1 MHQIKARFSEAHHI
15 LQELKKYQSLF
26 AQFFTYAFGMVFVR
40 SISLLCAPL
49 TMLILTPEDYG
60 LLALANSFISI
71 LSALL
76 GLGMRQALPFY
87 YFQYTDPARFILL
100 RKISMTYLI
109 YTVPLVLIALFN
121 LSRCNCYFFL
131 NHAPNQ
137 LIILCL
143 CIAFGYFFVEL
154 MYQLLQYKQATW
166 ALTKLQTGIAII
178 TIICNIFFLYVLQ
191 WGPISILLGQA
202 IGMLCVLLIHRSVFA
217 TFIKRPEPGYSCIAM
232 RNYIMQGLPFIPS
245 MLCGVLLAS
254 GDRWALAHLS
264 TLHNVGIYSL
274 ANTLAQFTNMI
285 ILYALTGSYMPYLLK
300 RFHEHTELIALI
312 EKENKRIMWFCMCAS
327 LIILCVGFSIIKP
340 LAYWC
345 IPDKFHEAI
354 NYMGILLIGSI
365 FYLGTH
371 FLNCLI
377 QFHKKSLFLGCVL
390 LIPASL
396 NIGLNLVLI
405 PICGIYGCVIAT
417 LIAYIVY
424 FSITLTYNKRLCR
437 YQQSDL

>member
-1 MHQIKARFSEAHHI
+1 MHQPKARISKAYHI
-15 LQELKKYQSLF
+15 LLGLKKYQSLST
-26 AQFFTYAFGMVFVR
+26 QFFTYAFGMVFVR

-49 TMLILTPEDYG
+49 TMYILTPEDYG
-60 LLALANSFISI
+60 ILALANSFISI
-71 LSALL
+71 LTAFL

-100 RKISMTYLI
+100 RKIGLTYLI
-109 YTVPLVLIALFN
+109 YTIPLLVLALFN
-121 LSRCNCYFFL
+121 LSYCNCYFFL
-131 NHAPNQ
+131 NHAPDR
-137 LIILCL
+137 LIIICL
-143 CIAFGYFFVEL
+143 LISFGYFFVEL

-178 TIICNIFFLYVLQ
+178 TIACNLFFLCVLQ

-202 IGMLCVLLIHRSVFA
+202 TGMLCVLFVHKSVFLNL
-217 TFIKRPEPGYSCIAM
+217 IKQKPEPGYSCISM
-232 RNYIMQGLPFIPS
+232 RTYIIQGLPFIPS

-300 RFHEHTELIALI
+300 RFNEQAEPIPFI

-327 LIILCVGFSIIKP
+327 LILLCIGFSIIKP

-345 IPDKFHEAI
+345 IPTKFHEAI

-377 QFHKKSLFLGCVL
+377 QFHKKSLFLGFVL
-390 LIPASL
+390 LVPALL
-396 NIGLNLVLI
+396 NIGLNLILI

-417 LIAYIVY
+417 LIAYVVY
-424 FSITLTYNKRLCR
+424 FWITLGYNRRLCATK
-437 YQQSDL
+437 